1 MRQLNLIVTPE
12 FERDLK
18 KLIKARKYPNQS
30 AAIRA
35 AVHDAVQQKAPEKSR
50 DWHSLLG
57 AALRYPA
64 NPKPRFKTE
73 DDLWS

>member
-35 AVHDAVQQKAPEKSR
+35 AVHDAAQQKAPRRTFRE
-50 DWHSLLG
+50 LLG
-57 AALRYPA
+57 LAAKYPE
-64 NPKPRFKTE
+64 NPNPRFKSE
-73 DDLWS
+73 DDLW